1 MNDIIEVGP
10 QHQEGAKINL
20 TVDLAPGDCF
30 IMCKQLFN
38 RLKDYEKN
46 EVVSEYMKEKGL
58 GLCQCEDRCNS
69 IK

>member
-30 IMCKQLFN
+30 IMCRQLFE
-38 RLKDYEKN
+38 RLKDYEKEEIVN
-46 EVVSEYMKEKGL
+46 KYLAAIKSE
-58 GLCQCEDRCNS
+58 CNDN
-69 IK
+69 

>member
-30 IMCKQLFN
+30 IMCRQLFE
-38 RLKDYEKN
+38 RLKDYEKEEIVN
-46 EVVSEYMKEKGL
+46 KYLADIKSK
-58 GLCQCEDRCNS
+58 CNDN
-69 IK
+69 